1 MDKKQTILITGGA
14 GFIGSHLVLYMVENY
29 PHYHIL
35 NLDSLTYAANLS
47 VLETIAQQKNYTF
60 IKADI
65 TDPQAVQELFEKQ
78 DIDHVI
84 HLAAESH
91 VDNSI
96 ESSFEFC
103 NTNVIGTLNLLE
115 SYSKLDKKHKLFI
128 HISTDEVF
136 GSIKDG
142 FFDENSNYK
151 PNSPYSASKA
161 SSDHFV
167 RAYIET
173 HKLPAIVTNCSN
185 NFGPYQHKEK
195 FIPTIISSLINKK
208 NIPVYGDGK
217 NIREWIHVEDH
228 VDGLIH
234 LSKNGKVGESYCIG
248 SGEEYSNIDI
258 VKNICKIYDEL
269 NGTKDSEK
277 LISFVEDRK
286 GHDYRYALNS
296 GKIIKSGWNCKM
308 NFKDSI
314 KNIITWYLENKSF
327 LN

>member
-1 MDKKQTILITGGA
+1 MSNILVTGGL
-14 GFIGSHLVLYMVENY
+14 GFIGSNFISKINDKESLIVNV
-29 PHYHIL
+29 
-35 NLDSLTYAANLS
+35 DSETYASIDKSFLNFDS
-47 VLETIAQQKNYTF
+47 NHNYIHHNIDISDYQKVNEI
-60 IKADI
+60 IKKYSFDI
-65 TDPQAVQELFEKQ
+65 IF
-78 DIDHVI
+78 HF
-84 HLAAESH
+84 AAESH

-115 SYSKLDKKHKLFI
+115 SYHKLNKKNKLFI
-128 HISTDEVF
+128 HVSTDEVF
-136 GSIKDG
+136 GSIKEG

-167 RAYIET
+167 RAYFET
-173 HKLPAIVTNCSN
+173 HNLPAIITNCSN
-185 NFGPYQHKEK
+185 NFGPFQNKEK
-195 FIPTIISSLINKK
+195 FIPTIISSLINKE

-258 VKNICKIYDEL
+258 VKTICKVYDEL

-296 GKIIKSGWNCKM
+296 SKIIKSGWNCIM

-314 KNIITWYLENKSF
+314 KNTITWYLKNKSF
-327 LN
+327 LD